1 MGVRSKIN
9 ENSAKQLLAKA
20 EKMAIHMRDAFLDMD
35 TSGDARLEPS
45 ETLEMFKNSEAGLNA
60 VSIQYACT
68 LLVWIMLFSSL
79 KSRF

>member
-1 MGVRSKIN
+1 VGVRSKIN

-45 ETLEMFKNSEAGLNA
+45 ETLEMFKNSEAGLNS
-60 VSIQYACT
+60 VSIQNTCT
-68 LLVWIMLFSSL
+68 LLGEIILFL
-79 KSRF
+79 PLNSRF